1 MSFHAGISIPSYIIN
16 SRQVAVSKATKITKE
31 QKSEPKASIIQAKN
45 MELAHA
51 LELASILHT
60 TLDIE
65 KLLELFS
72 TETQKSVTHE
82 SVHFQNKDLDLQIT
96 HGTKG
101 NVSCSYRL
109 LIAGQKLG
117 EITFTTNEERFTEK
131 DTKQL
136 EFLIPSLLHPL
147 RNALM
152 YYQALITALK
162 DPLTGVNNRTSFEA
176 TLQREVDIANRH
188 NTPLA
193 LMVIDIDHFKKV
205 NDNHGHLVG
214 DCVLRDVAHCTSKCI
229 RSTDIIF
236 RYGGEEFV
244 VLLNNTTPEGAK
256 LLAERIRLSIGK
268 RERTYGKI
276 SVKTTVSLGVARLE
290 KDEDG
295 ISLFRRA
302 DEAMY
307 KAKEQGRN
315 RTVSAA

>member
-1 MSFHAGISIPSYIIN
+1 M
-16 SRQVAVSKATKITKE
+16 SKATKITKE
-31 QKSEPKASIIQAKN
+31 QKKEPKAGIIQAKK

-60 TLDIE
+60 TLDVE

-72 TETQKSVTHE
+72 IETQKSVLHE
-82 SVHFQNKDLDLQIT
+82 SIHFQNKDLDLQIE

-101 NVSCSYRL
+101 DVSCSYRL
-109 LIAGQKLG
+109 LIAGQNLG
-117 EITFTTNEERFTEK
+117 EITFTTNEASFTEK

-162 DPLTGVNNRTSFEA
+162 DPLTGVNNRTSFDA
-176 TLQREVDIANRH
+176 TLQREVDLAHRH
-188 NTPLA
+188 DTPLA
-193 LMVIDIDHFKKV
+193 LMVIDIDHFKKI
-205 NDNHGHLVG
+205 NDDHGHLVG
-214 DCVLRDVAHCTSKCI
+214 DCVLRDVANCASRCI

-244 VLLNNTTPEGAK
+244 VLLNNTTPEGAQ

-268 RERTYGKI
+268 QEHIYGKTT
-276 SVKTTVSLGVARLE
+276 VKTTVSLGIAKL
-290 KDEDG
+290 KKNEDG

-315 RTVSAA
+315 QTVITD